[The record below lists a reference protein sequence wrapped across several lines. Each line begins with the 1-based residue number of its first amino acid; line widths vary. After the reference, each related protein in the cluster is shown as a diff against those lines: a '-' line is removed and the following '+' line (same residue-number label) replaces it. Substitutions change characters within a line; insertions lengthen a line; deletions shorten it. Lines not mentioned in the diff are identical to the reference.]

1 MTMKT
6 IDEFCNHH
14 KACSEGRDWAIA
26 NCSTMQEAWET
37 ARHEWLIW
45 IATRPGVASDAQL
58 RKFAV

>member
-1 MTMKT
+1 
-6 IDEFCNHH
+6 
-14 KACSEGRDWAIA
+14 
-26 NCSTMQEAWET
+26 MQEAWET